1 MSNDFPFSRM
11 WSGIHLVTRLPTD
24 QNLFPFY
31 YIFLNFQCISL
42 PTPNSPQNANYQLY
56 WPNLHLHI
64 CIYWPNL
71 YLHICIYY
79 IIYINSCLTLA
90 YLHILTKPVL
100 AYLHI
105 LYNIYKFM
113 PNPRPHIPPTE
124 RQLSAR
130 AALQVSAQED
140 TVQWRSHDPSG
151 QANGHRWWGVQ
162 TCTCTFAYLHIYI
175 Y

>member
-1 MSNDFPFSRM
+1 MHFTPHSQ
-11 WSGIHLVTRLPTD
+11 LPTER
-24 QNLFPFY
+24 
-31 YIFLNFQCISL
+31 
-42 PTPNSPQNANYQLY
+42 QLSAILTK
-56 WPNLHLHI
+56 PALA
-64 CIYWPNL
+64 
-71 YLHICIYY
+71 YLHILTKPVLAYLHLLYNIY
-79 IIYINSCLTLA
+79 SCLTLA

-140 TVQWRSHDPSG
+140 TVQ
-151 QANGHRWWGVQ
+151 
-162 TCTCTFAYLHIYI
+162 
-175 Y
+175 